1 MDAEFQD
8 VTRRTHLAAE
18 RTWLAWWRTAIAAAI
33 GALAVGGLVP
43 ELVDTPWPY
52 IALGSAY
59 AAASV
64 GLFVCG
70 ALRQRAVDRAL
81 ADGGFERLPESWML
95 AFSAVG
101 ALLAAATLVVVLA
114 A

>member
-1 MDAEFQD
+1 VSAEERD

-43 ELVDTPWPY
+43 ELVETPWPY
-52 IALGSAY
+52 IALGCGY
-59 AAASV
+59 ATASV
-64 GLFVCG
+64 ALFVGG
-70 ALRQRAVDRAL
+70 ALRQRTVDRAL
-81 ADGGFERLPESWML
+81 EHGGFERLPERWML
-95 AFSAVG
+95 AFSAAG
-101 ALLAAATLVVVLA
+101 ALLATATLVVVLA